1 MSERNL
7 RIAIIVLS
15 VIGVADSAYLASI
28 HYENV
33 PLVCSASSVIDCS
46 QVLHSSYS
54 AIAGIPVAVFGL
66 VWFAV
71 MALLALR
78 PIGWTAVAWTAI
90 GVASVLYLV
99 YVELF
104 RIDKICLWCTFAHV
118 LVIAI
123 LGLVLVLASASG
135 REPAAPRSA
144 AGSA

>member
-1 MSERNL
+1 VTERSL

-15 VIGVADSAYLASI
+15 VIGIADSAYLTSI

-33 PLVCSASSVIDCS
+33 PLVCSASGVVDCS

-54 AIAGIPVAVFGL
+54 SIAGIPVAVFGL
-66 VWFAV
+66 VWFVV

-78 PIGWTAVAWTAI
+78 PIGWAALAWAGI
-90 GVASVLYLV
+90 GVASVIYLV

-104 RIDKICLWCTFAHV
+104 RIDKICLWCTVAHV

-123 LGLVLVLASASG
+123 LGLVLVLASAPG